1 MAAARKPK
9 APTSRMLTGARG
21 ETLAAQHLEGLG
33 FRVVARN
40 HRCPRGEVDLIVEK
54 GQLLV
59 FVEVRTRAPGRFGD
73 PEDTVWAAKQKR
85 VVRAARD
92 YLAKHD
98 VRDRELRFDVIG
110 IVEGQGAA
118 RVTHVP
124 NAFDAGGTFTL

>member
-1 MAAARKPK
+1 
-9 APTSRMLTGARG
+9 MLTGARG
-21 ETLAAQHLEGLG
+21 ETLAAQHLETLG

-59 FVEVRTRAPGRFGD
+59 FVEVRTRAPGRMGD
-73 PEDTVWAAKQKR
+73 PEDTVWSAKQQR

-110 IVEGQGAA
+110 IVDGPGAA
-118 RVTHVP
+118 RVTHLP
-124 NAFDAGGTFTL
+124 NAFDAGDTFTL